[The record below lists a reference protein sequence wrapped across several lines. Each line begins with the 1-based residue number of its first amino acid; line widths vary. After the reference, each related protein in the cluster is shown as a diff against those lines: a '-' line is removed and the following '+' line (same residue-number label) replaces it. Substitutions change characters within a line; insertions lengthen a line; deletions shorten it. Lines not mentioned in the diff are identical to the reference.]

1 MSANEQTQNTQM
13 SSSSAQSSTNLRLS
27 QEASNR
33 QNRMID
39 YDGRITAKQEVFQI
53 RQNQPSK

>member
-13 SSSSAQSSTNLRLS
+13 SSSAQSSTNLRLS

-39 YDGRITAKQEVFQI
+39 YDGRITAKQEV
-53 RQNQPSK
+53 